1 MRTGGR
7 AVRAT
12 LLYSKRQMSM
22 DRRSFLFRSAGAAA
36 AAGMSAAAHV
46 EREPGV
52 KLKLGLNA
60 YSFDK
65 ALRDGSMTLADAV
78 QYCAQHGVDAL
89 DPTGYYFPGYPAVPP
104 DEYIYTLKRTAFV
117 NGVGISGT
125 GVRNDFATADAAAR
139 KKDVQMVKD
148 WIVVATKLG
157 APVIRVF
164 SGPRRPEGHS
174 FDEVAAWMAADFK
187 ECAAFG
193 KEHGVVV
200 GLQQHND
207 CLKTAAETIRVIDAV
222 GSDWFGCILDIGSLR
237 SGDPYAEIEKMVPY
251 AVSWQIKENVGRDG
265 KDEPTDLSKIKA
277 IIDRSGY
284 RGYVPFEA
292 LGGGDPRVKVA
303 AFLEKIRKAFAL

>member
-1 MRTGGR
+1 M
-7 AVRAT
+7 T
-12 LLYSKRQMSM
+12 LVYSRRQMAIN
-22 DRRSFLFRSAGAAA
+22 RRNFLFRTASAAA
-36 AAGMSAAAHV
+36 AAGLPAAAKV

-65 ALRDGSMTLADAV
+65 PLRDGSMTLTDAV
-78 QYCAQHGVDAL
+78 HFCAQHGVDAL
-89 DPTGYYFPGYPAVPP
+89 DPTGYYFPGYPAVPA
-104 DEYIYTLKRTAFV
+104 DDYIYNLKRTAFV

-125 GVRNDFATADAAAR
+125 GVRNDFAVADAEAR
-139 KKDVQMVKD
+139 RKDVQMVKD
-148 WIVVATKLG
+148 WIVVASKLG

-174 FDEVAAWMAADFK
+174 FDEMVAWMTADFK

-193 KEHGVVV
+193 REHGVAVA
-200 GLQQHND
+200 LQQHND
-207 CLKTAAETIRVIDAV
+207 ALKTADETIRVIDSV
-222 GSDWFGCILDIGSLR
+222 GSDWFGSILDIGSLR
-237 SGDPYAEIEKMVPY
+237 SSDPYAEIEKLVPY
-251 AVSWQIKENVGRDG
+251 AVSWQIKENVGRNG
-265 KDEPTDLSKIKA
+265 KEEPTDLAKIKG